1 MNRCSIWLRYIYIYT
16 HVIMYTVYALYVIH
30 IPAFSYFFHH
40 FGRRWTETCKK
51 QRLEKDQI
59 WPFTYNP
66 HMSPISN
73 FPIFLPRSPWL
84 SVVLVV
90 FFVARGVHRHGLHDR
105 TPRGCYGVA
114 TQLSPSDDGGV
125 SWPKMVEVVGHHQAI
140 PSGYVKIAMERSTI
154 FDGKIHSFNGHFQ

>member
-1 MNRCSIWLRYIYIYT
+1 MNRCSIWLRLYVYIYT

-90 FFVARGVHRHGLHDR
+90 FLVARGVHRHGLHDR

-125 SWPKMVEVVGHHQAI
+125 SWPMVEVMGHHHMSYGQYSWLI
-140 PSGYVKIAMERSTI
+140 TI
-154 FDGKIHSFNGHFQ
+154 NRC

>member
-1 MNRCSIWLRYIYIYT
+1 MYIYIYT
-16 HVIMYTVYALYVIH
+16 RHYVYSIRIIRDTHSRVFILLPSFWPVDEQRHAKNSVLKKTK
-30 IPAFSYFFHH
+30 
-40 FGRRWTETCKK
+40 FGP
-51 QRLEKDQI
+51 LPI
-59 WPFTYNP
+59 IP

-90 FFVARGVHRHGLHDR
+90 FLVARGVHRHGLHDR

-125 SWPKMVEVVGHHQAI
+125 SWPMVEVMGHHHMSYGQYSWLI
-140 PSGYVKIAMERSTI
+140 TI
-154 FDGKIHSFNGHFQ
+154 NRC

>member
-1 MNRCSIWLRYIYIYT
+1 MNRCSIWLRLYIYIHTSLCIQYT
-16 HVIMYTVYALYVIH
+16 HYTWYTF
-30 IPAFSYFFHH
+30 PRFHTSSIILAVDEQRH
-40 FGRRWTETCKK
+40 AKK